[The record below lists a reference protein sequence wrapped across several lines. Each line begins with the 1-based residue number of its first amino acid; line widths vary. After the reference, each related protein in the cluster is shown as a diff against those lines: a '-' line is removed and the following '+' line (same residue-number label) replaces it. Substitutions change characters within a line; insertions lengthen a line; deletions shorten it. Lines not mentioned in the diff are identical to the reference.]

1 MNQAEIEKRT
11 IAKLAAAYLNQRTAA
26 AVVEG
31 DIFVSSWGY
40 DQTNV
45 DFYQVVKVGPAMIAL
60 REIAKKVSRRAGD
73 TDYVTPVA
81 NRFTGPVLTKKLLDW
96 EGRAYVKLTSYS
108 RAYKWDGR
116 EMSQT
121 GGSGGH

>member
-1 MNQAEIEKRT
+1 MNQAEIEKNT
-11 IAKLAAAYLNQRTAA
+11 IEKLAAAYLNRRTAS
-26 AVVEG
+26 AVIVG
-31 DIFVSSWGY
+31 DVFEASWGY

-60 REIAKKVSRRAGD
+60 RAIDKKVSRKSGD
-73 TDYVTPVA
+73 TDFVLPLA
-81 NRFTGPVLTKKLLDW
+81 NKFTGPAIAKKLMDW
-96 EGRAYVKLTSYS
+96 EGRPLVKLNSYS

-116 EMSQT
+116 EKQQT